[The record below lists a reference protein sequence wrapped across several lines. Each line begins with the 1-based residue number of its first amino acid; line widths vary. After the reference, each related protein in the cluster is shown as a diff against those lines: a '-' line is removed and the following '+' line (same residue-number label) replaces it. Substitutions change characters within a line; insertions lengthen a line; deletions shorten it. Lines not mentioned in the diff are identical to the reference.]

1 MICLPPALTPSV
13 FVTLGPPL
21 IVKPLVFKV
30 LSPAFTLVTVKSSL
44 VATLIFLSVWV
55 IWILLP
61 ASTVTLSPGLTG
73 AWVVPFT
80 SPALFDV
87 VIVKPLFKCLMAS
100 STVSLPVPP
109 ILVIVILPLESALF
123 GANLALPP
131 KILTVLCPIFPITSC
146 VKYNWLPLIAS
157 VLVESMRPAPT
168 LVMVRC
174 IVPPTLT
181 VAAGALPAKP
191 LYLIP
196 FTVASFVATT
206 GAVVEPLPKATSPTL
221 ALAVAP

>member
-1 MICLPPALTPSV
+1 M
-13 FVTLGPPL
+13 
-21 IVKPLVFKV
+21 VKPLLFKV

-44 VATLIFLSVWV
+44 VATLIFLSIWV
-55 IWILLP
+55 IWMFLP
-61 ASTVTLSPGLTG
+61 ASTVTVFPGLTG

-168 LVMVRC
+168 LVIVRF

-181 VAAGALPAKP
+181 VAPGLLPAKP

-196 FTVASFVATT
+196 FTVASFVPTT
-206 GAVVEPLPKATSPTL
+206 AAVAEPLPTATSPGL
-221 ALAVAP
+221 APAVAP